1 MDDEPWR
8 ICTCEMGTMPTG
20 HREAGK
26 KITVVGSGNTRD
38 KVQRIVAALD
48 LINALQELH
57 RLHGSF
63 KITEYWT
70 EMDDKARTKAEE
82 ALAKAGSYTSV
93 LQRDFNSNAN

>member
-1 MDDEPWR
+1 MNDEPWR
-8 ICTCEMGTMPTG
+8 ICTCEMGTTPTG
-20 HREAGK
+20 HLEAGK
-26 KITVVGSGNTRD
+26 KITVVGGGNTRD
-38 KVQRIVAALD
+38 KVQRILAALD